1 MLVFESTEATSQTGL
16 QEMLAHVQSSLYD
29 FNIKPSTS
37 NEQLC
42 TRIGIVVYGLTSVL
56 YAPLGSLSRDEFLAI
71 DSLPYFGDQIP
82 NLEDALRM
90 ASLQFQTQG
99 DRSNARNV
107 IVLMAASYYA
117 GGVFGSGQIA
127 AQFKEDNGVLVVYN
141 YVEQHGFPELKL
153 ERLASPGYFLTNIED
168 NSSINRALCD
178 GKHERFSSC
187 AISRRF
193 ILVRKSFVHYE
204 PKPQDMV
211 RPKGPE
217 ARRGCAG
224 CCEVSG
230 FDLANCFCR
239 LGYDAFDV
247 DPLRYTPLAGCYSVK
262 QASTSYQLAA
272 NQCRNEDGCVA
283 LAKQRNQTDY
293 LEKKFTFGSSF
304 WIGLKW
310 DQFKQNYVWADGTEL
325 NGSAQPWASSSDHQ
339 NGIDCVR
346 VVPQSAELV
355 WTPVDC
361 RDSFAYSCE
370 VAPCDS
376 QIFCTQD
383 V

>member
-178 GKHERFSSC
+178 
-187 AISRRF
+187 
-193 ILVRKSFVHYE
+193 
-204 PKPQDMV
+204 
-211 RPKGPE
+211 
-217 ARRGCAG
+217 
-224 CCEVSG
+224 
-230 FDLANCFCR
+230 ANCFCR

>member
-82 NLEDALRM
+82 NLEDA
-90 ASLQFQTQG
+90 
-99 DRSNARNV
+99 
-107 IVLMAASYYA
+107 

-178 GKHERFSSC
+178 
-187 AISRRF
+187 
-193 ILVRKSFVHYE
+193 
-204 PKPQDMV
+204 
-211 RPKGPE
+211 
-217 ARRGCAG
+217 
-224 CCEVSG
+224 
-230 FDLANCFCR
+230 
-239 LGYDAFDV
+239 
-247 DPLRYTPLAGCYSVK
+247 GCYSVK